1 MNWEKFTWLLLDNA
15 DKYFLI
21 AGPTFL
27 IFYILFRKK
36 ITYKKIQQRF
46 PKMKDY
52 GREIFFSTLSIIIF
66 SFPPLIMLYSDSI
79 RPHTTF
85 YKNIS
90 DYGWTYAI
98 LAFPLMLLIHDTY
111 FYWMHR
117 LMHHSKLFKLFH
129 LVHHRSNNPSPWA
142 AYAFHPLEAIAESL
156 IFVVFLFTIP
166 VHSIHLMFFFIF
178 SLIYNVYGHLG
189 FELYPKGF
197 NSHWLGKWMNTSVS
211 HNMHHKYFTGNYG
224 LYFTIWDRLMGT
236 LNKNYDKEFAEVTSR
251 TKVNISETCSYDT

>member
-21 AGPTFL
+21 AGPAFI
-27 IFYILFRKK
+27 IFYVILRKR
-36 ITYKKIQQRF
+36 ISYKKIQQRL
-46 PKMKDY
+46 PKRKDY
-52 GREIFFSTLSIIIF
+52 WREIFFSVLSIIIF
-66 SFPPLIMLYSDSI
+66 SFPPLFMLYSDAI
-79 RPHTTF
+79 RPLTTF
-85 YKNIS
+85 YTDI
-90 DYGWTYAI
+90 DRYGWVYSV

-117 LMHHSKLFKLFH
+117 FMHYPKLFKLFH
-129 LVHHRSNNPSPWA
+129 LVHHKSNNPSPWA
-142 AYAFHPLEAIAESL
+142 AYAFHPLEAVLESL

-166 VHSIHLMFFFIF
+166 VHSIHLMLFFIF

-197 NSHWLGKWMNTSVS
+197 STHWFGKWINTSVS
-211 HNMHHKYFTGNYG
+211 HNMHHQYFTGNYG

-236 LNKNYDKEFAEVTSR
+236 MNKKYEETFDEVTSR
-251 TKVNISETCSYDT
+251 KNITK